1 MKPIRVFFKT
11 ETQMKKTFLSFVALI
26 CCALVAVAVPAK
38 PGWNSV
44 KQSDGTY
51 LQVQAVGNA
60 FNHALLTSDGLM
72 VARGSDGDFYYFSS
86 VTGLTTVRAH
96 NVGERTATEVA
107 FIGAQHASLDVA
119 SKKSRISHKGPQL
132 GVGGSNADADVP
144 AQGTRKVPIILVEYK
159 DKKFNNTR
167 EQIIQAMLTGNTSV
181 QQYFKDQSNGK
192 YDPDFEVFGIYTL
205 SQNRQ
210 YYGGND
216 SGGND
221 KGLGAMV
228 TEACQ
233 MAAADGVSF
242 NRFDTNNDNYCD
254 VVIVIYAGVGEAQ
267 ASYTYPQAIWPCNWN
282 LQSAAY
288 YGMGG
293 SGAFRPNGSGVY
305 VNNFAVFNELHG
317 SNDNTSTID
326 GIGTFCHEFGHCLGL
341 PDFYDTN
348 YGGHYGM
355 GYWDIMDT
363 GCYAND
369 TYTPV
374 GYSAYEKNFM
384 GWINYVNPTPGTYY
398 TLPIWN
404 QKNEET
410 DKALFLQ
417 SDINGDEFFIIE
429 NRRQQGWDRYLPAQG
444 LLIHH
449 ITYSASRWQANTP
462 NNQNIQLV
470 TIMPADNT
478 LSTNNESGDTWP
490 RNGKTEFTDNS
501 TPAAKLNMTA
511 NGSITGNA
519 GYLGKPVTEMVIN
532 NDGTASF
539 WYIKGAIT
547 DPTIEVS
554 AENID
559 CGATQVNSS
568 VTKTFTVIGLALTD
582 NVTLTLDDPSGVF
595 TVNPIVINSNNAAN
609 GVTVTVTFSPTAVQ
623 NFSAILTLTSDGAE
637 PVAVNLFGQ
646 GLIEAYTPVMLPADS
661 AYINLTQFRADWT
674 DQTPDENVDSYT
686 LEVMLKPDGPEAV
699 EGGIFDVTDIEAVTN
714 ENGSLPNVINS
725 ATDYLP
731 TGWTAEN
738 YLFVNNGSVIT
749 GASSSWWSTTYGA
762 IVSPVLDLSDN
773 NKVTVVARVKSF
785 HPSSYGVGQVRIAT
799 GSAYKDF
806 TLGSS
811 DEDDFQEIVAV
822 LNCSSSDQVRVQAR
836 DNYVSIQSIIIYPG
850 DITAGAMLRANETGD
865 AEYRLI
871 TGITDKFYTVEN
883 LMPEGIFRY
892 RVKAL
897 YIDGTE
903 SAWSNLEQVALFEN
917 GHGYALGDVNH
928 DGRVDI
934 SDVTTMISAVLGGGD
949 ICIICAD
956 INGDSELTIGDVTSL
971 INLVLSSGN

>member
-1 MKPIRVFFKT
+1 MKRIS
-11 ETQMKKTFLSFVALI
+11 MILMLLLS
-26 CCALVAVAVPAK
+26 CALAAVAVPAK
-38 PGWNSV
+38 PGWV
-44 KQSDGTY
+44 TLKQSDGT
-51 LQVQAVGNA
+51 LLRVQAVGNA

-72 VARGSDGDFYYFSS
+72 VALGDDGDYYYKSS
-86 VTGLTTVRAH
+86 LTGMSTVLAH
-96 NVGERTATEVA
+96 EPSQRSASERA
-107 FIGAQHASLDVA
+107 FIVAQHNNLTMT
-119 SKKSRISHKGPQL
+119 HKEFKPIQGRPFF

-144 AQGTRKVPIILVEYK
+144 SLGARKVPIILVEYQ
-159 DKKFNNTR
+159 DKRFNNTR

-210 YYGGND
+210 YYGGNT
-216 SGGND
+216 SGGDD
-221 KGLGAMV
+221 KGLGSMV

-242 NRFDTNNDNYCD
+242 NRFDTNSDNYCD

-267 ASYTYPQAIWPCNWN
+267 ASYTVPSAIWPCNWN
-282 LQSAAY
+282 LQSASY

-293 SGAFRPNGSGVY
+293 NGAFRPNGSNVY

-317 SNDNTSTID
+317 SSDNTTTID

-384 GWINYVNPTPGTYY
+384 GWIDYVIPNPGTHY

-417 SDINGDEFFIIE
+417 SDINGNEYFIIE
-429 NRRQQGWDRYLPAQG
+429 NRRQQGWDRYLPGQG

-449 ITYSASRWQANTP
+449 ITYSAERWSGNTP

-490 RNGKTEFTDNS
+490 QNNKTEFTDNS

-511 NGSITGNA
+511 SGNITGNA

-532 NDGTASF
+532 GDGTASF
-539 WYIKGAIT
+539 WYMKGAIT
-547 DPTIEVS
+547 DPTIQVS
-554 AENID
+554 AENVN
-559 CGATQVNSS
+559 CGATQVNTS
-568 VTKTFTVIGLALTD
+568 VTKTFTVTGLALT
-582 NVTLTLDDPSGVF
+582 NNITLTLNDPNGVF
-595 TVNPIVINSNNAAN
+595 AVNPAVINSSNAAN
-609 GVTVTVTFSPTAVQ
+609 GVTVTVTFSPTAMQ
-623 NFSAILTLTSDGAE
+623 NYTAELTLASNGAE
-637 PVAVNLFGQ
+637 NVTVNLTGQ
-646 GLIEAYTPVMLPADS
+646 GLIETHTPVMQPAVEE
-661 AYINLTQFRADWT
+661 YINLTEFRADWT
-674 DQTPDENVDSYT
+674 DQTPAENVTSYT
-686 LEVMLKPDGPEAV
+686 LEVMTKPDGPVAV
-699 EGGIFDVTDIEAVTN
+699 EGGICDLTDVEAVTN
-714 ENGSLPNVINS
+714 DNGTLPNVAS
-725 ATDYLP
+725 TATDYLP
-731 TGWTAEN
+731 EGWSAEN
-738 YLFVNNGSVIT
+738 IFYVNNGFVIT

-762 IVSPVLDLSDN
+762 LVSPTLDLTGN
-773 NKVTVVARVKSF
+773 NKVTVVARIKSYY
-785 HPSSYGVGQVRIAT
+785 PSSYGVGQVRIST
-799 GSAYKDF
+799 GSAQSDF

-811 DEDDFQEIVAV
+811 DEDDFQEITVV
-822 LNCSSSDQVRVQAR
+822 LNCSSSDRVRVQAR
-836 DNYVSIQSIIIYPG
+836 ANYIAIESVYIYAG
-850 DITAGAMLRANETGD
+850 DITTGAKFSANETGD
-865 AEYRLI
+865 AAYRLI
-871 TGITDKFYTVEN
+871 TDITDRFYTVTGLEA
-883 LMPEGIFRY
+883 EGTY
-892 RVKAL
+892 VYKVKAL
-897 YIDGTE
+897 YTDGTE
-903 SAWSNLEQVALFEN
+903 SEWSNQQEVTLFQN
-917 GHGYALGDVNH
+917 GHGFELGDVNH
-928 DGRVDI
+928 DGTI
-934 SDVTTMISAVLGGGD
+934 SILDVTILIDYLLSNAEVCT
-949 ICIICAD
+949 ICAD
-956 INGDSELTIGDVTSL
+956 LSGDNYISILDVTM
-971 INLVLSSGN
+971 LSDQILSGN

>member
-1 MKPIRVFFKT
+1 MIL
-11 ETQMKKTFLSFVALI
+11 MLLLS
-26 CCALVAVAVPAK
+26 CALAAVAVPAK
-38 PGWNSV
+38 PGWV
-44 KQSDGTY
+44 TLKQSDGT
-51 LQVQAVGNA
+51 LLRVQAVGNA

-72 VARGSDGDFYYFSS
+72 VALGDDGDYYYKSS
-86 VTGLTTVRAH
+86 LTGMSTVLAH
-96 NVGERTATEVA
+96 EPSQRSASERA
-107 FIGAQHASLDVA
+107 FIVSQHSNLTMT
-119 SKKSRISHKGPQL
+119 HKEFKPIQGRPFF

-144 AQGTRKVPIILVEYK
+144 SLGARKVPIILVEYQ
-159 DKKFNNTR
+159 DKRFNNTR

-210 YYGGND
+210 YYGGNT
-216 SGGND
+216 SGGDD
-221 KGLGAMV
+221 KGLGSMV

-242 NRFDTNNDNYCD
+242 NRFDTNSDNYCD

-267 ASYTYPQAIWPCNWN
+267 ASYTVPSAIWPCNWN
-282 LQSAAY
+282 LQSASY

-293 SGAFRPNGSGVY
+293 NGAFRPNGSNVY

-317 SNDNTSTID
+317 SSDNTTTID

-384 GWINYVNPTPGTYY
+384 GWIDYVIPNPGTHY

-417 SDINGDEFFIIE
+417 SDINGNEYFIIE
-429 NRRQQGWDRYLPAQG
+429 NRRQQGWDRYLPGQG

-449 ITYSASRWQANTP
+449 ITYSAERWSGNTP

-490 RNGKTEFTDNS
+490 QNNKTEFTDNS

-511 NGSITGNA
+511 SGNITGNA

-532 NDGTASF
+532 GDGTASF
-539 WYIKGAIT
+539 WYMKGAIT
-547 DPTIEVS
+547 DPTIQVS
-554 AENID
+554 AENVN
-559 CGATQVNSS
+559 CGATQVNTS
-568 VTKTFTVIGLALTD
+568 VTKTFTVTGLALT
-582 NVTLTLDDPSGVF
+582 NNITLTLNDPNGVF
-595 TVNPIVINSNNAAN
+595 AVNPAVINSSNAAN

-623 NFSAILTLTSDGAE
+623 NYTAELTLASNGAE
-637 PVAVNLFGQ
+637 NVTVNLTGQ
-646 GLIEAYTPVMLPADS
+646 GLIETHTPVMQPAVEE
-661 AYINLTQFRADWT
+661 YINLTKFRADWT
-674 DQTPDENVDSYT
+674 DQTPAENVTSYT
-686 LEVMLKPDGPEAV
+686 LEVMTKPDGPIPV
-699 EGGIFDVTDIEAVTN
+699 EGGVCDLTDVEAVTN
-714 ENGSLPNVINS
+714 DNGTLPNVAS
-725 ATDYLP
+725 TATDYLP
-731 TGWTAEN
+731 DGWSAEN
-738 YLFVNNGSVIT
+738 IFYVNNGFVIT

-762 IVSPVLDLSDN
+762 LVSPTLDLTGN
-773 NKVTVVARVKSF
+773 NKVTVVARIKSYY
-785 HPSSYGVGQVRIAT
+785 PSSYGVGQVRIST
-799 GSAYKDF
+799 GSAQSDF

-811 DEDDFQEIVAV
+811 DEDDFQEITVV
-822 LNCSSSDQVRVQAR
+822 LNCSSSDRVRVQAR
-836 DNYVSIQSIIIYPG
+836 ANYIAIESVYIYAG
-850 DITAGAMLRANETGD
+850 DITTGAKFSANETGD
-865 AEYRLI
+865 AAYRLI
-871 TGITDKFYTVEN
+871 TDITDRFYTVTGLEA
-883 LMPEGIFRY
+883 EGTY
-892 RVKAL
+892 VYKVKAL
-897 YIDGTE
+897 YTDGTE
-903 SAWSNLEQVALFEN
+903 SEWSNQQEVTLFQN
-917 GHGYALGDVNH
+917 GHGFELGDVNH
-928 DGRVDI
+928 DGTI
-934 SDVTTMISAVLGGGD
+934 SILDVTILIDYLLGNAEV
-949 ICIICAD
+949 CTICAD
-956 INGDSELTIGDVTSL
+956 LSGDNYISILDVTM
-971 INLVLSSGN
+971 LSDQILSGN

>member
-1 MKPIRVFFKT
+1 M
-11 ETQMKKTFLSFVALI
+11 
-26 CCALVAVAVPAK
+26 
-38 PGWNSV
+38 
-44 KQSDGTY
+44 
-51 LQVQAVGNA
+51 GNA

-72 VARGSDGDFYYFSS
+72 VALGDDGDYYYTSS
-86 VTGLTTVRAH
+86 LTGVSKVLAH
-96 NVGERTATEVA
+96 EPNQRSASERA
-107 FIGAQHASLDVA
+107 FIVAQHSNLTMT
-119 SKKSRISHKGPQL
+119 HKEFKPIQGRPFF

-144 AQGTRKVPIILVEYK
+144 SLGARKVPIILVEYQ
-159 DKKFNNTR
+159 DKRFNNTR

-210 YYGGND
+210 YYGGNT
-216 SGGND
+216 SGGDD
-221 KGLGAMV
+221 KGLGSMV

-242 NRFDTNNDNYCD
+242 NRFDTNSDNYCD

-267 ASYTYPQAIWPCNWN
+267 ASYTVPSAIWPCNWN
-282 LQSAAY
+282 LQSASY

-293 SGAFRPNGSGVY
+293 NGAFRPNGSNVY

-317 SNDNTSTID
+317 SSDNTTTID

-384 GWINYVNPTPGTYY
+384 GWIDYVIPNPGTHY

-417 SDINGDEFFIIE
+417 SDINGNEYFIIE
-429 NRRQQGWDRYLPAQG
+429 NRRQQGWDRYLPGQG

-449 ITYSASRWQANTP
+449 ITYSAERWSGNTP

-490 RNGKTEFTDNS
+490 QNNKTEFTDNS

-511 NGSITGNA
+511 SGNITGNA

-532 NDGTASF
+532 GDGTASF
-539 WYIKGAIT
+539 WYMKGAIT
-547 DPTIEVS
+547 DPTIQVS
-554 AENID
+554 AENVN
-559 CGATQVNSS
+559 CGATQVNTS
-568 VTKTFTVIGLALTD
+568 VTKTFTVTGLALT
-582 NVTLTLDDPSGVF
+582 NNITLTLNDPNGVF
-595 TVNPIVINSNNAAN
+595 AVNPAVINSSNAAN

-623 NFSAILTLTSDGAE
+623 NYTAELTLASNGAE
-637 PVAVNLFGQ
+637 NVTVNLTGQ
-646 GLIEAYTPVMLPADS
+646 GLIETHTPVMQPAVEE
-661 AYINLTQFRADWT
+661 YINLTEFRADWT
-674 DQTPDENVDSYT
+674 DQTPAENVTSYT
-686 LEVMLKPDGPEAV
+686 LEVMTKPDGPIPV
-699 EGGIFDVTDIEAVTN
+699 EGGVCDLTDVEAVTN
-714 ENGSLPNVINS
+714 DNGTLPNVAS
-725 ATDYLP
+725 TATDYLP
-731 TGWTAEN
+731 DGWSAEN
-738 YLFVNNGSVIT
+738 IFYVNNGFVIT

-762 IVSPVLDLSDN
+762 LVSPTLDLTGN
-773 NKVTVVARVKSF
+773 NKVTVVARIKSYY
-785 HPSSYGVGQVRIAT
+785 PSSYGVGQVRIST
-799 GSAYKDF
+799 GSAQSDF

-811 DEDDFQEIVAV
+811 DEDDFQEITVV
-822 LNCSSSDQVRVQAR
+822 LNCSSSDRVRVQAR
-836 DNYVSIQSIIIYPG
+836 ANYIAIESVYIYAG
-850 DITAGAMLRANETGD
+850 DITTGAKFSANETGD
-865 AEYRLI
+865 AAYRLI
-871 TGITDKFYTVEN
+871 TDITDRFYTVTGLEA
-883 LMPEGIFRY
+883 EGTY
-892 RVKAL
+892 VYKVKAL
-897 YIDGTE
+897 YTDGTE
-903 SAWSNLEQVALFEN
+903 SEWSNQQEVTLFQN
-917 GHGYALGDVNH
+917 GHGFELGDVNH
-928 DGRVDI
+928 DGTI
-934 SDVTTMISAVLGGGD
+934 SILDVTILIDYLLGNAEV
-949 ICIICAD
+949 CTICAD
-956 INGDSELTIGDVTSL
+956 LSGDNYISILDVTM
-971 INLVLSSGN
+971 LSDQILSGN

>member
-1 MKPIRVFFKT
+1 MIL
-11 ETQMKKTFLSFVALI
+11 MLLLS
-26 CCALVAVAVPAK
+26 CALAAVAVPAK
-38 PGWNSV
+38 PGWV
-44 KQSDGTY
+44 TLKQSDGT
-51 LQVQAVGNA
+51 LLRVQAVGNA

-72 VARGSDGDFYYFSS
+72 VALGDDGDYYYKSS
-86 VTGLTTVRAH
+86 LTGMSTVLAH
-96 NVGERTATEVA
+96 EPSQRSASERA
-107 FIGAQHASLDVA
+107 FIVSQHSNLTMT
-119 SKKSRISHKGPQL
+119 HKEFKPIQGRPFF

-144 AQGTRKVPIILVEYK
+144 SLGARKVPIILVEYQ
-159 DKKFNNTR
+159 DKRFNNTR

-210 YYGGND
+210 YYGGNT
-216 SGGND
+216 SGGDD
-221 KGLGAMV
+221 KGLGSMV

-242 NRFDTNNDNYCD
+242 NRFDTNSDNYCD

-267 ASYTYPQAIWPCNWN
+267 ASYTVPSAIWPCNWN
-282 LQSAAY
+282 LQSASY

-293 SGAFRPNGSGVY
+293 NGAFRPNGSNVY

-317 SNDNTSTID
+317 SSDNTTTID

-384 GWINYVNPTPGTYY
+384 GWIDYVIPHPGTHY

-417 SDINGDEFFIIE
+417 SDINGNEYFIIE
-429 NRRQQGWDRYLPAQG
+429 NRRQQGWDRYLPGQG

-449 ITYSASRWQANTP
+449 ITYSAERWSANTP

-490 RNGKTEFTDNS
+490 QNNKTEFTDNS

-511 NGSITGNA
+511 SGNITGNA
-519 GYLGKPVTEMVIN
+519 GYLGKPVTEMTIHG
-532 NDGTASF
+532 DGTASF
-539 WYIKGAIT
+539 WYMKGAIT
-547 DPTIEVS
+547 DPTIQVS
-554 AENID
+554 AENVN

-568 VTKTFTVIGLALTD
+568 VTKTFSVTGLALTND
-582 NVTLTLDDPSGVF
+582 ITLTLNDPNGVF
-595 TVNPIVINSNNAAN
+595 TVNPTVINSSNATN

-623 NFSAILTLTSDGAE
+623 NYTAELTLASNGAE
-637 PVAVNLFGQ
+637 NVTVNLTGQ
-646 GLIEAYTPVMLPADS
+646 GLIETHTPVMQPAVEE
-661 AYINLTQFRADWT
+661 YINLTEFRADWT
-674 DQTPDENVDSYT
+674 DQTPAENVTSYT
-686 LEVMLKPDGPEAV
+686 LEVRTKPDGPIPV
-699 EGGIFDVTDIEAVTN
+699 EGGVCDLTDVEAVTN
-714 ENGSLPNVINS
+714 DNGTLPNVAS
-725 ATDYLP
+725 TATDYLP
-731 TGWTAEN
+731 EGWSAEN
-738 YLFVNNGSVIT
+738 IFYVNNGFVIT
-749 GASSSWWSTTYGA
+749 GVSSSWWSTTYGA
-762 IVSPVLDLSDN
+762 LVGPTLDLTGN
-773 NKVTVVARVKSF
+773 NKVTVVARIKSYY
-785 HPSSYGVGQVRIAT
+785 PSSYGVGQVRIST
-799 GSAYKDF
+799 GSAQSDY

-811 DEDDFQEIVAV
+811 DEDDFQEITVV
-822 LNCSSSDQVRVQAR
+822 LNCSSSDRVRVQAR
-836 DNYVSIQSIIIYPG
+836 ANYIAIESVYIYAG
-850 DITAGAMLRANETGD
+850 DITTGAKFSANETGD
-865 AEYRLI
+865 AAYRLI
-871 TGITDKFYTVEN
+871 TDITDRFYTVTGLEA
-883 LMPEGIFRY
+883 EGTY
-892 RVKAL
+892 VYKVKAL
-897 YIDGTE
+897 YTDGTE
-903 SAWSNLEQVALFEN
+903 SEWSNQQEVTLFQN
-917 GHGYALGDVNH
+917 GHGFELGDVNH
-928 DGRVDI
+928 DGTI
-934 SDVTTMISAVLGGGD
+934 SILDVTILIDYLLGNAEV
-949 ICIICAD
+949 CTICAD
-956 INGDSELTIGDVTSL
+956 LSGDNYISILDVTM
-971 INLVLSSGN
+971 LSDQILSGN

>member
-1 MKPIRVFFKT
+1 M
-11 ETQMKKTFLSFVALI
+11 
-26 CCALVAVAVPAK
+26 
-38 PGWNSV
+38 
-44 KQSDGTY
+44 
-51 LQVQAVGNA
+51 GNA

-72 VARGSDGDFYYFSS
+72 VALGDDGDYYYTSS
-86 VTGLTTVRAH
+86 LTGVSKVLAH
-96 NVGERTATEVA
+96 EPNQRSASERA
-107 FIGAQHASLDVA
+107 FIVAQHSNLTMT
-119 SKKSRISHKGPQL
+119 HKEFKPIQGRPFF

-144 AQGTRKVPIILVEYK
+144 SLGARKVPIILVEYQ
-159 DKKFNNTR
+159 DKRFNNTR

-210 YYGGND
+210 YYGGNT
-216 SGGND
+216 SGGDD
-221 KGLGAMV
+221 KGLGSMV

-242 NRFDTNNDNYCD
+242 NRFDTNSDNYCD

-267 ASYTYPQAIWPCNWN
+267 ASYTVPSAIWPCNWN
-282 LQSAAY
+282 LQSASY

-293 SGAFRPNGSGVY
+293 NGAFRPNGSNVY

-317 SNDNTSTID
+317 SSDNTTTID

-384 GWINYVNPTPGTYY
+384 GWIDYVIPHPGTHY

-417 SDINGDEFFIIE
+417 SDINSNEYFIIE
-429 NRRQQGWDRYLPAQG
+429 NRRQQGWDRYLPGQG

-449 ITYSASRWQANTP
+449 ITYSAERWSANTP

-470 TIMPADNT
+470 TIMPADNS

-490 RNGKTEFTDNS
+490 RNDKSAFTDNS

-511 NGSITGNA
+511 SGNITGNA
-519 GYLGKPVTEMVIN
+519 GYLGKPVTEMTIHG
-532 NDGTASF
+532 DGTASF
-539 WYIKGAIT
+539 WYMKGAIT
-547 DPTIEVS
+547 DPTIQVS
-554 AENID
+554 AENVN

-568 VTKTFTVIGLALTD
+568 VTKTFSVTGLALTND
-582 NVTLTLDDPSGVF
+582 ITLTLNDPNGVF
-595 TVNPIVINSNNAAN
+595 TVNPTVINSSNATN

-623 NFSAILTLTSDGAE
+623 NYTAELTLASNGAE
-637 PVAVNLFGQ
+637 NVTVNLTGQ
-646 GLIEAYTPVMLPADS
+646 GLIKTHTPVMQPAVEE
-661 AYINLTQFRADWT
+661 YINLTEFRADWT
-674 DQTPDENVDSYT
+674 DQTPAENVTSYT
-686 LEVMLKPDGPEAV
+686 LEVRTKPDGPIPV
-699 EGGIFDVTDIEAVTN
+699 EGGVCDLTDVEAVTN
-714 ENGSLPNVINS
+714 DNGTLPNVAS
-725 ATDYLP
+725 TATDYLP
-731 TGWTAEN
+731 DGWSAEN
-738 YLFVNNGSVIT
+738 IFYVNNGFVIT

-762 IVSPVLDLSDN
+762 LVSPTLDLTGN
-773 NKVTVVARVKSF
+773 NKVTVVARIKSYY
-785 HPSSYGVGQVRIAT
+785 PSSYGVGQVRIST
-799 GSAYKDF
+799 GSAQSDF

-811 DEDDFQEIVAV
+811 DEDDFQEITVV
-822 LNCSSSDQVRVQAR
+822 LNCSSSDRVRVQAR
-836 DNYVSIQSIIIYPG
+836 ANYIAIESVYIYAG
-850 DITAGAMLRANETGD
+850 DITTGAKFSANETGD
-865 AEYRLI
+865 AAYRLI
-871 TGITDKFYTVEN
+871 TDITDRFYTVTGLEA
-883 LMPEGIFRY
+883 EGTY
-892 RVKAL
+892 VYKVKAL
-897 YIDGTE
+897 YTDGTE
-903 SAWSNLEQVALFEN
+903 SEWSNQQEVTLFQN
-917 GHGYALGDVNH
+917 GHGFELGDVNH
-928 DGRVDI
+928 DGTI
-934 SDVTTMISAVLGGGD
+934 SILDVTILIDYLLGNAEV
-949 ICIICAD
+949 CTICAD
-956 INGDSELTIGDVTSL
+956 LSGDNNISILDVTM
-971 INLVLSSGN
+971 LSDQILSGN

>member
-1 MKPIRVFFKT
+1 MIL
-11 ETQMKKTFLSFVALI
+11 MLLLS
-26 CCALVAVAVPAK
+26 CALAAVAVPAK
-38 PGWNSV
+38 PGWV
-44 KQSDGTY
+44 TLKQSDGT
-51 LQVQAVGNA
+51 LLRVQAVGNA

-72 VARGSDGDFYYFSS
+72 VALGDDGDYYYKSS
-86 VTGLTTVRAH
+86 LTGMSTVLAH
-96 NVGERTATEVA
+96 EPSQRSASERA
-107 FIGAQHASLDVA
+107 FIVSQHNNLTMT
-119 SKKSRISHKGPQL
+119 HKEFKPIQGRPFF

-144 AQGTRKVPIILVEYK
+144 SLGARKVPIILVEYQ
-159 DKKFNNTR
+159 DRKFNNTR

-210 YYGGND
+210 YYGGNT
-216 SGGND
+216 SGGDD
-221 KGLGAMV
+221 KGLGSMV

-242 NRFDTNNDNYCD
+242 NRFDTNSDNYCD

-267 ASYTYPQAIWPCNWN
+267 ASYTVPSAIWPCNWN
-282 LQSAAY
+282 LQSASY

-293 SGAFRPNGSGVY
+293 NGAFRPNGSNVY

-317 SNDNTSTID
+317 SSDNTTTID

-384 GWINYVNPTPGTYY
+384 GWIDYVIPHPGTHY

-417 SDINGDEFFIIE
+417 SDINSNEYFIIE
-429 NRRQQGWDRYLPAQG
+429 NRRQQGWDRYLPGQG

-449 ITYSASRWQANTP
+449 ITYSAERWSANTP

-470 TIMPADNT
+470 TIMPADNS

-490 RNGKTEFTDNS
+490 RNDKSAFTDNS

-511 NGSITGNA
+511 SGNITGNA
-519 GYLGKPVTEMVIN
+519 GYLGKPVTEMTIHG
-532 NDGTASF
+532 DGTASF
-539 WYIKGAIT
+539 WYMKGAIT
-547 DPTIEVS
+547 DPTIQVS
-554 AENID
+554 AENVN

-568 VTKTFTVIGLALTD
+568 VTKTFTVTGLALT
-582 NVTLTLDDPSGVF
+582 NNITLTLNDPNGVF
-595 TVNPIVINSNNAAN
+595 TVNPTVINSSNATN

-623 NFSAILTLTSDGAE
+623 NYTAELTLASNGAE
-637 PVAVNLFGQ
+637 NVTVNLTGQ
-646 GLIEAYTPVMLPADS
+646 GLIETHTPVMQPAVEE
-661 AYINLTQFRADWT
+661 YINLTEFRADWT
-674 DQTPDENVDSYT
+674 DQTPAENVTSYT
-686 LEVMLKPDGPEAV
+686 LEVMTKPDGPIPV
-699 EGGIFDVTDIEAVTN
+699 EGGVCDLTDVEAVTN
-714 ENGSLPNVINS
+714 DNGTLPNVAS
-725 ATDYLP
+725 TATDYLP
-731 TGWTAEN
+731 DGWSAEN
-738 YLFVNNGSVIT
+738 IFYVNNGFVIT

-762 IVSPVLDLSDN
+762 LVSPTLDLTGN
-773 NKVTVVARVKSF
+773 NKVTVVARIKSYY
-785 HPSSYGVGQVRIAT
+785 PSSYGVGQVRIST
-799 GSAYKDF
+799 GSAQSDY

-811 DEDDFQEIVAV
+811 DEDDFQEITVV
-822 LNCSSSDQVRVQAR
+822 LNCSSSDRVRVQAR
-836 DNYVSIQSIIIYPG
+836 ANYIAIESVYIYAG
-850 DITAGAMLRANETGD
+850 DITTGAKFSPNETGD
-865 AEYRLI
+865 AAYRLI
-871 TGITDKFYTVEN
+871 TDITDRFYTVTGLEA
-883 LMPEGIFRY
+883 EGTY
-892 RVKAL
+892 VYKVKAL
-897 YIDGTE
+897 YTDGTE
-903 SAWSNLEQVALFEN
+903 SEWSNQQEVTLFQN
-917 GHGYALGDVNH
+917 GHGFELGDVNH
-928 DGRVDI
+928 DGTI
-934 SDVTTMISAVLGGGD
+934 SILDVTILIDYLLGNAEV
-949 ICIICAD
+949 CTICAD
-956 INGDSELTIGDVTSL
+956 LSGDNYISILDVTM
-971 INLVLSSGN
+971 LSDQILSGN